1 LAYSSCS
8 LSSEGTIVVV
18 VVPPLLLLLLL
29 SLLPLA
35 SSTELGCCSA
45 ATSPD
50 HGACPLEESDQDDGD
65 KNRVWKKK
73 PEFFGV
79 HEHVRRPGTPLLLL
93 LPPQLELASP
103 SMRGSTACCC
113 QLLLL
118 LQQQLFLASSA
129 LCTIPW
135 ADRIGD
141 RH

>member
-1 LAYSSCS
+1 
-8 LSSEGTIVVV
+8 VV
-18 VVPPLLLLLLL
+18 VVPPLLLL

-45 ATSPD
+45 ATNPD
-50 HGACPLEESDQDDGD
+50 HSASPLEESDQDDGD

-79 HEHVRRPGTPLLLL
+79 NEHVRRPGTPLLLL
-93 LPPQLELASP
+93 LPPPLELASP
-103 SMRGSTACCC
+103 SMRCSTTCCC

-118 LQQQLFLASSA
+118 QQELFLASSA
-129 LCTIPW
+129 LCTILW

>member
-18 VVPPLLLLLLL
+18 VVPPLLLLL

-50 HGACPLEESDQDDGD
+50 HGAGPLEESDQDDGD

-79 HEHVRRPGTPLLLL
+79 DEHVRRPGTPLLLL
-93 LPPQLELASP
+93 PPPLELASP
-103 SMRGSTACCC
+103 SMRCSTTCCC
-113 QLLLL
+113 QLLLP
-118 LQQQLFLASSA
+118 QQQLFLASSA

-135 ADRIGD
+135 ADRMGD